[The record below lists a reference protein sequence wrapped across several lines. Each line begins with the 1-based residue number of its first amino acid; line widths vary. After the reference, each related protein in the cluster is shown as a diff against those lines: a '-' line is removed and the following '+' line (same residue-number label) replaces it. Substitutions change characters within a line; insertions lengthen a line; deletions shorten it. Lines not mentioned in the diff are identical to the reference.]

1 MASPAKR
8 LERPTGATRKG
19 AGPGKLK
26 LRRKPLGYWLDG
38 KFRKGFPDDSELPAG
53 QRLRIAGWARAL
65 APDQLT
71 EDQRRLLEGFT
82 PRASE
87 ARRRA
92 EAESSYQGSPIWNF
106 LSDAQRKLVDEPS
119 LHSQLQGTRYPLR
132 TAELATLVGVSSD
145 QIRYWNESGLLP
157 ARRTEGNQRR
167 FYAEASMWAFL
178 LADMGQPLLSVLRQ
192 VREGHG
198 SKFLAALSML
208 LPADNLQELALSE
221 MQSHDRPVRAISGA

>member
-1 MASPAKR
+1 MSAETVKI
-8 LERPTGATRKG
+8 
-19 AGPGKLK
+19 KLS
-26 LRRKPLGYWLDG
+26 RKPLGYRLNG
-38 KFRKGFPDDSELPAG
+38 ELRKGFPDDAGLPPG

-71 EDQRRLLEGFT
+71 VEQRQLLEGFT
-82 PRASE
+82 PKASA
-87 ARRRA
+87 ARQRA

-106 LSDAQRKLVDEPS
+106 LSDEQRKLVDDPT
-119 LHSQLQGTRYPLR
+119 LHPQLKGTHYPLR

-157 ARRTEGNQRR
+157 ARRTTGNQRR

-192 VREGHG
+192 VHEGRG

-208 LPADNLQELALSE
+208 LRERQDASSSEGRRGLRAADSLQELALSG
-221 MQSHDRPVRAISGA
+221 M